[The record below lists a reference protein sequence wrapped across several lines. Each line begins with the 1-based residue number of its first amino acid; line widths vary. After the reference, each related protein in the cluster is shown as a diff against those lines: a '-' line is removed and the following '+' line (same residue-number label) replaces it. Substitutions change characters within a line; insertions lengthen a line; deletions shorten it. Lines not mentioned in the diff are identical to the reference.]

1 MTIVAMG
8 AIGAGPV
15 RRNATGR
22 DGHSA
27 VRLKNRD
34 AFPIPRPV
42 RAAENARML
51 ERPAQPRRP
60 SSVVHRPSV
69 DARQPVAATSR
80 PRNAV
85 APSRRDAGTRHAR
98 RPAAPPCG

>member
-34 AFPIPRPV
+34 AFPIPRQV

-60 SSVVHRPSV
+60 SSIVRRSTLASPSPRLP
-69 DARQPVAATSR
+69 APVT
-80 PRNAV
+80 P
-85 APSRRDAGTRHAR
+85 
-98 RPAAPPCG
+98 

>member
-1 MTIVAMG
+1 MG

-34 AFPIPRPV
+34 AFPIPRLV

-51 ERPAQPRRP
+51 ERPAAA
-60 SSVVHRPSV
+60 SSVGRRSP
-69 DARQPVAATSR
+69 AR
-80 PRNAV
+80 
-85 APSRRDAGTRHAR
+85 RRDF
-98 RPAAPPCG
+98 PPP

>member
-1 MTIVAMG
+1 MG

-27 VRLKNRD
+27 VRD

-51 ERPAQPRRP
+51 ERPAAA
-60 SSVVHRPSV
+60 SSVGRRSP
-69 DARQPVAATSR
+69 AR
-80 PRNAV
+80 
-85 APSRRDAGTRHAR
+85 RRDF
-98 RPAAPPCG
+98 PPP